1 MIKPIRPSEIDKTTV
16 IPEAVIEAFN
26 ELITKNYLNG
36 FSKVEVS
43 EVCRLISEKMS
54 INQSQVDS
62 LWLNVEDIY
71 RKAGWLVVYDAPG
84 YNESYAASFT
94 FITKKR

>member
-1 MIKPIRPSEIDKTTV
+1 MIKPIRPSEVDKTTV

-43 EVCRLISEKMS
+43 EVCRLISEKMA
-54 INQSQVDS
+54 INQSQVNS

-84 YNESYAASFT
+84 YNENYVAFFT
-94 FITKKR
+94 FTTKKR